1 VPSLS
6 RSLLLDTLPPDV
18 RSSLQAQESEHRLAD
33 VLIKADENS
42 DFIFFPHTG
51 ALVSIIRSTES
62 GAMVEVGVIGGE
74 GVFNVHSFLTQTPP
88 TGCEALVQGE
98 GRFSQVKASRIKDLF
113 RSSEP
118 FRELSL
124 EYTSIFLDQV
134 TQNALCNRLHPI
146 EQRLAKWLLIVR
158 ERVGNEDLQMTHDF
172 LAHMLGVHRP
182 GVSIAVNA
190 LAQDAVIESRRNH
203 IIVRDVVGLKAKSC
217 ECHGSI
223 NDRLRAFSSKLGK
236 RSVSG
241 MDQRLEIR
249 NQRQEIRDK
258 KSETGIRKD
267 LPDLD
272 L

>member
-1 VPSLS
+1 VPSLN
-6 RSLLLDTLPPDV
+6 RSLLLDTLAPDV
-18 RSSLQAQESEHRLAD
+18 RSSLHVEESEHRLAE

-62 GAMVEVGVIGGE
+62 GSMVEVGVIGGE
-74 GVFNVHSFLTQTPP
+74 GVFNVHSLLTQTPP

-98 GRFSQVKASRIKDLF
+98 GRFSRVKASRIKDLF
-113 RSSEP
+113 RSSES

-134 TQNALCNRLHPI
+134 TQNAVCNRLHPI

-158 ERVGNEDLQMTHDF
+158 ERVGNDDLQLTHDF

-190 LAQDAVIESRRNH
+190 LAMDAVIESRRNH
-203 IIVRDVVGLKAKSC
+203 IVVRDVAGLKAKSC
-217 ECHGSI
+217 ECHASI
-223 NDRLRAFSSKLGK
+223 NDRLSVFSQKLGK
-236 RSVSG
+236 RSVA
-241 MDQRLEIR
+241 
-249 NQRQEIRDK
+249 
-258 KSETGIRKD
+258 
-267 LPDLD
+267 
-272 L
+272 